1 MPKNNYGSL
10 AKKGDKIMFDLEFIL
25 KGVALVVAIG
35 LLLSSVDFSYLL
47 AKISVKDEPVV
58 VVNNKTVVQVD
69 EDSQFLKTLELWYLL
84 KKQCDDAKL
93 VEASKKMDEVFPLL
107 NDNLEEG

>member
-1 MPKNNYGSL
+1 
-10 AKKGDKIMFDLEFIL
+10 MFDLEFIL

-58 VVNNKTVVQVD
+58 VVNNKTVVQ
-69 EDSQFLKTLELWYLL
+69 ESFSKHLLPHYFIELTNYS
-84 KKQCDDAKL
+84 
-93 VEASKKMDEVFPLL
+93 SKD
-107 NDNLEEG
+107 NDGPSC